1 MTQPTTTNPPEQPD
15 QPQVPVL
22 LGRTAA
28 RGLSLT
34 LLANVF
40 AKGSALLAQVVL
52 AIFLT
57 KEDFGLYAL
66 AISIQMFIQTFR
78 DGGIRDYVVARQDR
92 YRDLIGAAFWMGL
105 TINILLALGLGA
117 AGHLMAALYARGE
130 FGQKALELPLLMWI
144 TAVALPLSTFP
155 TVLSI
160 RLRIDLM
167 FGVMAR
173 VTVVSS
179 IVRYGSMIALAV
191 GGFGALSFVIPVV
204 IATLAEWVMYAAA
217 TSERPWRLPARVR
230 AWGGILRESVW
241 LVLGSSATGITN
253 YGYYLVAA
261 YFISAQTLGVYFFAI
276 SLLMQVETLLTAAF
290 QGTML
295 PVLTRLRDEPR
306 RLGEA
311 GSRLAR
317 AIVLTCAPMSL
328 ALAAVFPLID
338 LLIWNGKWAGAAL
351 PIAILAAAHPFR
363 CAMASV
369 PHTILQAQARF
380 RDWFFMWFRNGCGLV
395 AAAAAAPFIFGDS
408 AEGLAVCVA
417 VFLAVSSLLSTLLCL
432 RPLGIGARALGLRLI
447 RLVLMA
453 VVASVLTT
461 AAERFAI
468 APALRQDSAWDRP
481 IRLLTAPSETPD
493 GPTTPAADHGVPSQ
507 PLPDASPAPASP
519 APGPGL
525 MARLAARAMTGL
537 HLALTGLVF
546 ASLMFMGTRLLAG
559 REVREILSVLPSRLA
574 APASRLFP

>member
-1 MTQPTTTNPPEQPD
+1 MPPTTPTIPPEP
-15 QPQVPVL
+15 PPPPAL

-28 RGLSLT
+28 HGLSLT
-34 LLANVF
+34 LLANVL
-40 AKGSALLAQVVL
+40 AKGSAVLAQVVL

-78 DGGIRDYVVARQDR
+78 DGGIRDYVVARQER
-92 YRDLIGAAFWMGL
+92 YRELIGAAFWMGL
-105 TINILLALGLGA
+105 TINSVLALALGV
-117 AGHLMAALYARGE
+117 AGHLIAPLYARGE

-144 TAVALPLSTFP
+144 TAAALPLSTVP

-179 IVRYGSMIALAV
+179 LVRYGSMIALAV
-191 GGFGALSFVIPVV
+191 GGLGALSFVIPVV
-204 IATLAEWVMYAAA
+204 VATLAEWAMYAGA
-217 TSERPWRLPARVR
+217 TAERPWRLPARLR
-230 AWGGILRESVW
+230 AWGDILRESVW
-241 LVLGSSATGITN
+241 LVLGSSATGIAN

-317 AIVLTCAPMSL
+317 AVTLTCAPMCLGL
-328 ALAAVFPLID
+328 AVLFPLID
-338 LLIWNGKWAGAAL
+338 LLIWKGKWAGAAL
-351 PIAILAAAHPFR
+351 PLAILATAYPLR
-363 CAMASV
+363 CAMAII

-380 RDWFFMWFRNGCGLV
+380 RDWFLMWFRNGCGLV

-408 AEGLAVCVA
+408 AEGLALCVA
-417 VFLAVSSLLSTLLCL
+417 VFLACSSMLATLLCL
-432 RPLGIGARALGLRLI
+432 RPLGIGARALGARLV
-447 RLVLMA
+447 RLVLIS
-453 VVASVLTT
+453 VVAAAVTA
-461 AAERFAI
+461 AAERLII
-468 APALRQDSAWDRP
+468 APRLGRPTAWDRP
-481 IRLLTAPSETPD
+481 IRLLTESVEPVPAD
-493 GPTTPAADHGVPSQ
+493 TPAPPPGAGLAEPQ
-507 PLPDASPAPASP
+507 P
-519 APGPGL
+519 APGLP
-525 MARLAARAMTGL
+525 ARLAERGATGV

-546 ASLMFMGTRLLAG
+546 AGVVFLGTRWVAG

-574 APASRLFP
+574 GPASRLFP

>member
-1 MTQPTTTNPPEQPD
+1 
-15 QPQVPVL
+15 
-22 LGRTAA
+22 
-28 RGLSLT
+28 
-34 LLANVF
+34 
-40 AKGSALLAQVVL
+40 
-52 AIFLT
+52 
-57 KEDFGLYAL
+57 
-66 AISIQMFIQTFR
+66 
-78 DGGIRDYVVARQDR
+78 
-92 YRDLIGAAFWMGL
+92 
-105 TINILLALGLGA
+105 
-117 AGHLMAALYARGE
+117 
-130 FGQKALELPLLMWI
+130 
-144 TAVALPLSTFP
+144 
-155 TVLSI
+155 
-160 RLRIDLM
+160 
-167 FGVMAR
+167 
-173 VTVVSS
+173 
-179 IVRYGSMIALAV
+179 
-191 GGFGALSFVIPVV
+191 
-204 IATLAEWVMYAAA
+204 
-217 TSERPWRLPARVR
+217 
-230 AWGGILRESVW
+230 
-241 LVLGSSATGITN
+241 
-253 YGYYLVAA
+253 
-261 YFISAQTLGVYFFAI
+261 
-276 SLLMQVETLLTAAF
+276 
-290 QGTML
+290 
-295 PVLTRLRDEPR
+295 
-306 RLGEA
+306 
-311 GSRLAR
+311 
-317 AIVLTCAPMSL
+317 
-328 ALAAVFPLID
+328 
-338 LLIWNGKWAGAAL
+338 
-351 PIAILAAAHPFR
+351 
-363 CAMASV
+363 MASV